1 MISGIVKDKFL
12 RDSFI
17 YVIGTLFSGS
27 LGYVFHF
34 LISRKLS
41 VAEYGELQSLL
52 ALLGIVGVF
61 GSALSYFVIKYS
73 SAFAEQN
80 DFGANKA
87 FLKWVNSQIHKLI
100 IVFLVLFALA
110 SPFINGYL
118 KLSDFAG
125 VIAVGLAIVFGIL
138 TTVYIAVLVG
148 WQDFLSVN
156 IIGAFGSFLKL
167 FFGLFIA
174 FFFAKASFV
183 IFSVFIAGIGG
194 WFLAK
199 FFAQK
204 KFFKKMAEQVEQIDW
219 KAKYFPDLKIR
230 KIILPI
236 FIFSLMIALLS
247 DLDVLLVKNLT
258 SAEITGYFGAL
269 KILGKIILW
278 INLAIVAVVL
288 PAACA
293 EGHKG
298 QSISLKKLLG
308 AYGLIVFTSSCA
320 TLIYFFFPEFT
331 INLFFGAKYAVF
343 KSDLWL
349 FGIMALILSLLMLEA
364 NIAYARHDFKI
375 SYILGFSALLMT
387 IFIYLFHSTIRQT
400 AIGIIFAV
408 FAGYFF
414 ALILNLLHRKKQ
426 EVDRFVV
433 LDIP

>member
-1 MISGIVKDKFL
+1 MISRLVKDKFL

-17 YVIGTLFSGS
+17 YVMGTLFTGS
-27 LGYVFHF
+27 LGYLFHF

-80 DFGANKA
+80 DFGANRA
-87 FLKWVNSQIHKLI
+87 FIEWVNSQIYKLI

-110 SPFINGYL
+110 SPFIHGYL
-118 KLSDFAG
+118 KLSGFSG
-125 VIAVGLAIVFGIL
+125 VIAVGFAVVFGIL

-167 FFGLFIA
+167 FFGFFIA
-174 FFFAKASFV
+174 IFFAKASFV
-183 IFSVFIAGIGG
+183 IFSVFIASIGG
-194 WFLAK
+194 WFLAR
-199 FFAQK
+199 FFAGR
-204 KFFKKMAEQVEQIDW
+204 KFFKEPAEQIQIDW

-258 SAEITGYFGAL
+258 SPEITGYFGAL

-293 EGHKG
+293 EGHRG

-308 AYGLIVFTSSCA
+308 AYGLIIFTSGCA

-331 INLFFGAKYAVF
+331 INLFFGAKYVVF

-387 IFIYLFHSTIRQT
+387 IFIYLFHDTIRQT
-400 AIGIIFAV
+400 AVGIIFAV

>member
-1 MISGIVKDKFL
+1 MITRLIKDKFF
-12 RDSFI
+12 RDSFV
-17 YVIGTLFSGS
+17 YVMGTLFTGS
-27 LGYVFHF
+27 LGYFFHF
-34 LISRKLS
+34 LVSRKLS

-80 DFGANKA
+80 DFGANRA
-87 FLKWVNSQIHKLI
+87 FIEWVNSQIYKLI

-110 SPFINGYL
+110 SPFIHNYL

-125 VIAVGLAIVFGIL
+125 VIAVGLAVVFGIF

-148 WQDFLSVN
+148 WQYFLSVN
-156 IIGAFGSFLKL
+156 VIGAFGSFLKL
-167 FFGLFIA
+167 FFGLVIAIFI
-174 FFFAKASFV
+174 AKASFV
-183 IFSVFIAGIGG
+183 IFSVFIASIGG
-194 WFLAK
+194 WFLAR
-199 FFAQK
+199 FFARR
-204 KFFKKMAEQVEQIDW
+204 KFFKGPSEQIQIDW

-230 KIILPI
+230 RIILPI

-258 SAEITGYFGAL
+258 SPEITGYFGAL

-293 EGHKG
+293 EGHRG

-308 AYGLIVFTSSCA
+308 AYGLIVFVSSCA
-320 TLIYFFFPEFT
+320 TLIYFFFPEFI

-343 KSDLWL
+343 KGDLWL
-349 FGIMALILSLLMLEA
+349 FGIMALILSLLMFEA

-375 SYILGFSALLMT
+375 SYILGFSALLMA
-387 IFIYLFHSTIRQT
+387 ILIYLFHNTIRQT

-426 EVDRFVV
+426 EVDRFVI